1 MIVGFTQTSINLRPS
16 SDTGGVHQLS
26 HCHLHQV
33 CEREFAT
40 FEHEP
45 PTNMETPG
53 LFEGWKL
60 LETTMSETSTQEVD
74 DTSID

>member
-1 MIVGFTQTSINLRPS
+1 MGFTQTSINLRPS

-45 PTNMETPG
+45 PQKKWKPRDF
-53 LFEGWKL
+53 FEGWKL